1 MPTDVIMPQMGES
14 IFEGTIT
21 KWLKQ
26 PGEKVQ
32 RDEPLFEI
40 STDKVDAEIPAPA
53 SGTLQDIKVQAGATV
68 QVNTVVGTIAGE
80 GEAAAAA
87 TPAPAASTA
96 PPPSAGGD
104 GSRSTQTEVAQPPS
118 GEEPKQPSGQRPGK
132 ESAPTPE
139 QKTEPVRQDAGEESS
154 EGGEQDR
161 VRSSPLVRRIAKE
174 NRVDLAQVPG
184 TGLGGRITKDDIE
197 SFIAKHGAGGSQPA
211 VAMKPAAVSAPFAP
225 APSAS
230 APSAPATVTPL
241 QPAGGVTPGEVVPMS
256 VMRKKIAEHMVMSKR
271 TSAHVH
277 GVFEVDMT
285 RIVKLREKMKAKF
298 EQATGNKLTFTP
310 FFARA
315 VVHGIRKWPIINSSV
330 EGENIHYHSSINLGI
345 AVALD
350 WGLIVPVVK
359 NAEERSFVGL
369 QRAITDLGE
378 RARTKK
384 LKPEEVQG
392 GTFTITNPGIFG
404 AKFGMPI
411 INQPQ
416 VAILGVGG
424 ILKKPVVVTDQDGN
438 DSIAIRSMMHL
449 SIGYD
454 HRIVDGAV
462 ADQFM
467 AEVKHF
473 LENWNEELL

>member
-80 GEAAAAA
+80 GEAAATVPPAA
-87 TPAPAASTA
+87 AASTA
-96 PPPSAGGD
+96 TPAAPGGD
-104 GSRSTQTEVAQPPS
+104 GSRSTQTEAAQPPS
-118 GEEPKQPSGQRPGK
+118 GEEPKKPTAKASAQPST
-132 ESAPTPE
+132 EAAE
-139 QKTEPVRQDAGEESS
+139 QTGADYS
-154 EGGEQDR
+154 EGEQDR
-161 VRSSPLVRRIAKE
+161 VRSSPLVRRIAKD
-174 NRVDLAQVPG
+174 NKVDLAQVRG
-184 TGLGGRITKDDIE
+184 TGLGGRITKEDIE
-197 SFIAKHGAGGSQPA
+197 SFIAKHGAGAQQPA
-211 VAMKPAAVSAPFAP
+211 APAQPATVSAPAAP
-225 APSAS
+225 APAAS
-230 APSAPATVTPL
+230 EPSMPAVVAPL
-241 QPAGGVTPGEVVPMS
+241 QPVGGVTPGDVVPMS

-277 GVFEVDMT
+277 GVFEVDVT
-285 RIVKLREKMKAKF
+285 RIVKLREKMKTKF

-330 EGENIHYHSSINLGI
+330 EGDNIRYHASINLGI

-384 LKPEEVQG
+384 LKPDEVQG

-416 VAILGVGG
+416 VAIMGVGG
-424 ILKKPVVVTDQDGN
+424 IVKKPVVVTDKDGN

-454 HRIVDGAV
+454 HRIIDGAV

-467 AEVKHF
+467 AEVKKF

>member
-1 MPTDVIMPQMGES
+1 MPTDIVMPQMGES

-53 SGTLQDIKVQAGATV
+53 SGTLQEIKVQAGNTV
-68 QVNTVVGTIAGE
+68 QVNTIVGVIAGD
-80 GEAAAAA
+80 GDAAAV
-87 TPAPAASTA
+87 PAPAAQA
-96 PPPSAGGD
+96 PAQSAPQA
-104 GSRSTQTEVAQPPS
+104 TQAQAAQPPS
-118 GEEPKQPSGQRPGK
+118 GEEPIPANLAEDEKDGL
-132 ESAPTPE
+132 E
-139 QKTEPVRQDAGEESS
+139 RQDQGAVAET
-154 EGGEQDR
+154 GEQGR
-161 VRSSPLVRRIAKE
+161 VRSSPLVRKIAKE
-174 NRVDLAQVPG
+174 NNVNLAQVSG
-184 TGLGGRITKDDIE
+184 TGLGGRITKEDIE
-197 SFIAKHGAGGSQPA
+197 AFVAKHGKGGAAAPAQPA
-211 VAMKPAAVSAPFAP
+211 APAAPSYAP
-225 APSAS
+225 A
-230 APSAPATVTPL
+230 APAAQAAAAPAMPAQTGPM
-241 QPAGGVTPGEVVPMS
+241 QPVGGVTPGEVVPMS
-256 VMRKKIAEHMVMSKR
+256 VMRKKIAEHMIMSKR

-277 GVFEVDMT
+277 GVFEVDVT
-285 RIVKLREKMKAKF
+285 RIVKIRERRRHEF
-298 EQATGNKLTFTP
+298 EKATGMKLTFTP

-315 VVHGIRKWPIINSSV
+315 AVHGIRKWPIINSSV
-330 EGENIHYHSSINLGI
+330 EGDNIRYHASINLGI

-369 QRAITDLGE
+369 QKAISDLGE

-416 VAILGVGG
+416 VAIMGVGG
-424 ILKKPVVVTDQDGN
+424 IVKKPVVVTDADGA

-454 HRIVDGAV
+454 HRIIDGAV

-467 AEVKHF
+467 ADVKKY
-473 LENWNEELL
+473 LEGWNEEIL

>member
-1 MPTDVIMPQMGES
+1 MPTDIIMPQMGES

-68 QVNTVVGTIAGE
+68 QVNTVVGTIAEE
-80 GEAAAAA
+80 GAATGAAAPAAAAA
-87 TPAPAASTA
+87 Q
-96 PPPSAGGD
+96 PPKAKAGGD
-104 GSRSTQTEVAQPPS
+104 GRSATQSAAPQPPS
-118 GEEPKQPSGQRPGK
+118 AEEPKAAQTIPADLSEGEKIGLERQQQGK
-132 ESAPTPE
+132 
-139 QKTEPVRQDAGEESS
+139 VEEDFA
-154 EGGEQDR
+154 GGEQER
-161 VRSSPLVRRIAKE
+161 VRSSPLVRRMAKD
-174 NRVDLAQVPG
+174 NNVDLTKVSG
-184 TGLGGRITKDDIE
+184 TGVGGRITKDDIE
-197 SFIAKHGAGGSQPA
+197 AFIAKHGAGAPAAAPTYAPTPTAAPAAMPA
-211 VAMKPAAVSAPFAP
+211 VTA
-225 APSAS
+225 
-230 APSAPATVTPL
+230 PL

-277 GVFEVDMT
+277 GIFEVDVT
-285 RIVKLREKMKAKF
+285 RIVKIRESQKAKF
-298 EQATGNKLTFTP
+298 EQATGNKLTYTP

-315 VVHGIRKWPIINSSV
+315 VIHGIRKWPIINSSV
-330 EGENIHYHSSINLGI
+330 EGDNIHYHASINLGI

-369 QRAITDLGE
+369 QRAISDLGE

-384 LKPEEVQG
+384 LKPDEVQG

-404 AKFGMPI
+404 AKFGLPI

-416 VAILGVGG
+416 VAIMGVGG
-424 ILKKPVVVTDQDGN
+424 ITKKPVVVTDRDGN

-454 HRIVDGAV
+454 HRIIDGAV

-467 AEVKHF
+467 DEVKKF
-473 LENWNEELL
+473 LQNWNEELL